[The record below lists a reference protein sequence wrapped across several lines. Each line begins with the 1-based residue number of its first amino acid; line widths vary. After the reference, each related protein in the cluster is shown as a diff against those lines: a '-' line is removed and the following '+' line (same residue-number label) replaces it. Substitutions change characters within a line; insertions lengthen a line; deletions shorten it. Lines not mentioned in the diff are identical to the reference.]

1 MNEFVANQALNRG
14 PVAPLSKIEIVAA
27 GKVVRAI
34 RPQDRQEPGGGF
46 LTSVDEL
53 LEFDGSTWVAVRC
66 FQPAADGRF
75 RFAPDV
81 VIGELYL
88 EA

>member
-1 MNEFVANQALNRG
+1 
-14 PVAPLSKIEIVAA
+14 
-27 GKVVRAI
+27 VRAI

-66 FQPAADGRF
+66 FQRPPTVGSALRQMWLL
-75 RFAPDV
+75 V
-81 VIGELYL
+81 ELYL